1 MPGSRMSV
9 TTASTEVLASSARA
23 SSALAATTGVAVEQ
37 ITLGN
42 GSNEV
47 LELVVRTFAGPANEV
62 IFSEHAFVVYAL
74 VTQAIGARAVA
85 TPARAWGHDLEAML
99 AAIDADTRVVF
110 IANPNNPT
118 GTWLAERELRAFVE
132 RVPGNVIVVIDE
144 AYFEYVSEPD
154 YPNAVQWLGEF
165 PNLLVTRTFSK
176 AYGLAA
182 LRIGYGVSQAPL
194 ADILNRVRQPFNVN
208 SFALAAALAALA
220 DQDHLAAIVRA
231 NRAGMQQLVAG
242 LRALRLD
249 FIPSVGNFVAVDVRR
264 DAGRVYEQ
272 LLREGVIVRPVE
284 NYAMPGY
291 LRISIGLEEENRRA
305 LEALERV
312 LAL

>member
-1 MPGSRMSV
+1 MTKCGCTECKKQQIGSAG
-9 TTASTEVLASSARA
+9 TVLD
-23 SSALAATTGVAVEQ
+23 ALAGPGRTVLSVDPGFVMYRMIARFTGMNYAATALRATDFGLDAGA
-37 ITLGN
+37 L
-42 GSNEV
+42 
-47 LELVVRTFAGPANEV
+47 LEEIRRTEP
-62 IFSEHAFVVYAL
+62 AL
-74 VTQAIGARAVA
+74 VFLAV
-85 TPARAWGHDLEAML
+85 
-99 AAIDADTRVVF
+99 
-110 IANPNNPT
+110 PNNPT
-118 GTWLAERELRAFVE
+118 GNVFDEADVTSIIRAA
-132 RVPGNVIVVIDE
+132 PGLVVIDE

-154 YPNAVQWLGEF
+154 YPNAVQWVGEF

-220 DQDHLAAIVRA
+220 DQDHLAASVQA

>member
-1 MPGSRMSV
+1 
-9 TTASTEVLASSARA
+9 
-23 SSALAATTGVAVEQ
+23 
-37 ITLGN
+37 
-42 GSNEV
+42 
-47 LELVVRTFAGPANEV
+47 
-62 IFSEHAFVVYAL
+62 VYPI
-74 VTQAIGARAVA
+74 VTQAIGARANVA
-85 TPARAWGHDLEAML
+85 AARDGSRGAKFGHDLEAML

-220 DQDHLAAIVRA
+220 DQDHLAASVQA